1 MIRVVS
7 RAEQQPTRKNGLFDN
22 FLFLKLETTNQHVE
36 TTADSFYGAP
46 YWREIR
52 WEVSRISGYGNIDS
66 DFYNSFFKKAKNLR
80 LKKSRLFEL
89 KTKPAFELVPK

>member
-66 DFYNSFFKKAKNLR
+66 EFYNS
-80 LKKSRLFEL
+80 LF
-89 KTKPAFELVPK
+89 